1 MKQTISSLGSGN
13 SMKTSQRLQEL
24 NKPRSLVRLF
34 KKLKMDPIPTEYKKF
49 VGDLK
54 TVEVAYQM
62 KKPVDQTPVE
72 IKPDR
77 VRSKSKKMKKK
88 PLYKVP
94 PEQIETYDA
103 AFQLFKQEEQKYEP
117 DWESE
122 INGDEV
128 DAAKSTNRDLA

>member
-1 MKQTISSLGSGN
+1 MKRTISSLGSGN

-62 KKPVDQTPVE
+62 KKPVD
-72 IKPDR
+72 
-77 VRSKSKKMKKK
+77 
-88 PLYKVP
+88 
-94 PEQIETYDA
+94 
-103 AFQLFKQEEQKYEP
+103 
-117 DWESE
+117 
-122 INGDEV
+122 
-128 DAAKSTNRDLA
+128 